1 MAHKLSFPV
10 INLIVVL
17 LGLSIGASQ
26 TRNTLWA
33 GFGATIGAAFGY
45 YLLMDFGLELGRSG
59 MLPPLVSAWS
69 GNVPRA
75 ASRST
80 YSAPYSCS
88 GVQTTEIAVW
98 PRSPGLAPCA
108 GLG

>member
-26 TRNTLWA
+26 RRNTLWA

-59 MLPPLVSAWS
+59 LLSPQVSAWS
-69 GNVPRA
+69 GNVIYGATGVFLFWRA
-75 ASRST
+75 NH
-80 YSAPYSCS
+80 
-88 GVQTTEIAVW
+88 
-98 PRSPGLAPCA
+98 
-108 GLG
+108 